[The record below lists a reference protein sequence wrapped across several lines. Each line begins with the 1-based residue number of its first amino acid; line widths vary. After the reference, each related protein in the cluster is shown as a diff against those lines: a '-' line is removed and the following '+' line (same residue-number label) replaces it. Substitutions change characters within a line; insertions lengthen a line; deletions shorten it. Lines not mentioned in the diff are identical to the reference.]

1 MVKVAKDESRQIAK
15 LKQLWKRFG
24 NLILWIIVIIAAA
37 FAIWTYWQKQKE
49 GKILEAS
56 AKYLQL
62 ENDLQ
67 SGLKADTIISEA
79 HNLMQQYPDTV
90 YAKFSGLLIANEYVG
105 QKLYQAAETNLDWVI
120 SNTDEQSIKAVATLR
135 LARIKLAI
143 GNAKDAINIIN
154 QAKLP
159 NSYQVLAKMIQAQ
172 AYIQLA
178 DKKNAQVKL
187 NQAKVLL
194 DKSGTMAN
202 PTNDL
207 LIKEAKDYI
216 DMQLS
221 NLNLLIKESKNNQ
234 VLVKKNTD
242 DSLDTVKK

>member
-1 MVKVAKDESRQIAK
+1 MVDMTKDESRRMEK
-15 LKQLWKRFG
+15 LKQLWRRFG
-24 NLILWIIVIIAAA
+24 NLILWVIVIIAAA

-49 GKILEAS
+49 SKLLEAS

-67 SGLKADTIISEA
+67 SGLKSKTIITEA
-79 HNLMQQYPDTV
+79 HSLMQSYPDTV

-105 QKLYQAAETNLDWVI
+105 EKLYQAAETNLNWVI
-120 SNTDEQSIKAVATLR
+120 SNTNDQAIKAVATLR
-135 LARIKLAI
+135 LARIKIATGQSKEAI
-143 GNAKDAINIIN
+143 DVIN

-159 NSYQVLAKMIQAQ
+159 ESYQPLAKLIQAQ

-178 DKKNAQVKL
+178 DKKNAESAF

-194 DKSGTMAN
+194 VSDTGTLAN
-202 PTNDL
+202 PANKL
-207 LIKEAKDYI
+207 LVKESKDYI

-221 NLNLLIKESKNNQ
+221 NINLLIKNANDK
-234 VLVKKNTD
+234 
-242 DSLDTVKK
+242 